1 MGSILPRNRY
11 TSWQKPSDNAARFQ
25 WNHEIMNLILVGMWN
40 EIRQEKTRYEKY
52 LPEGNH
58 EARIDA
64 SNNDTDKNGVKD
76 EQNNKLTEDD
86 KELEWFLKIQIE
98 VMDHC
103 SLLQLVPRENCPER
117 G

>member
-1 MGSILPRNRY
+1 
-11 TSWQKPSDNAARFQ
+11 
-25 WNHEIMNLILVGMWN
+25 MWN

-58 EARIDA
+58 KARIDA

-76 EQNNKLTEDD
+76 EQINKLTEDD

-117 G
+117 D

>member
-1 MGSILPRNRY
+1 MGSILPRNRD

-25 WNHEIMNLILVGMWN
+25 GKPEIMNLILMRMWN
-40 EIRQEKTRYEKY
+40 EICQEKTRYEKY

-64 SNNDTDKNGVKD
+64 SNNDTDKNGVTD
-76 EQNNKLTEDD
+76 EQTNKLTEDD
-86 KELEWFLKIQIE
+86 KELEWLLKIQIE

>member
-1 MGSILPRNRY
+1 
-11 TSWQKPSDNAARFQ
+11 
-25 WNHEIMNLILVGMWN
+25 MWN

-64 SNNDTDKNGVKD
+64 SNNDTDKDGVTD
-76 EQNNKLTEDD
+76 EQTEDD
-86 KELEWFLKIQIE
+86 KEFEWFLKIQIE
-98 VMDHC
+98 VIDHC
-103 SLLQLVPRENCPER
+103 SLLQLVPRENCSER